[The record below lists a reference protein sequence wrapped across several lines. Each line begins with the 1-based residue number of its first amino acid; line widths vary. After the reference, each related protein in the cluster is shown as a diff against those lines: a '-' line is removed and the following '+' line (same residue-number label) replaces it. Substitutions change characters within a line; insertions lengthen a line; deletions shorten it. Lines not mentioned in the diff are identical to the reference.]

1 VNTQVKLAGFVLLAV
16 SSITPAVAQSA
27 GADIYKAKCQI
38 CHGVTGMADTSVGK
52 ALKVKPVSDPEVRK
66 FSSAAM
72 IEATRNGMG
81 KMQPFKNKLTDAEI
95 NDAVAHFR
103 AFIK

>member
-1 VNTQVKLAGFVLLAV
+1 
-16 SSITPAVAQSA
+16 
-27 GADIYKAKCQI
+27 
-38 CHGVTGMADTSVGK
+38 
-52 ALKVKPVSDPEVRK
+52 
-66 FSSAAM
+66 M

-103 AFIK
+103 SFIK